1 MFFLAHKA
9 FFHFWKKKVQ
19 FFEPI
24 SCLSMSWFHW
34 YVFFLLFDSID
45 IKKCFF
51 RLRILCNQLCAICD
65 FSNGRRNIENKIE
78 KKPKNSSIG
87 VFPSRSCQ
95 YLMSVWNVCCLRN
108 ALLNNWQYKAKEI
121 HEREEGKRRKS
132 EQRRITVIKEREKTP
147 SRRKLRINCWQV
159 DRSVDENEYS
169 SHRCSI
175 WFSAKRSMFSS
186 LILTWRN
193 QLK

>member
-9 FFHFWKKKVQ
+9 FFHFWKKKSNFSNQ
-19 FFEPI
+19 FHAYQ
-24 SCLSMSWFHW
+24 CLDFINMFS
-34 YVFFLLFDSID
+34 FFCLIQLTS
-45 IKKCFF
+45 KKCFF